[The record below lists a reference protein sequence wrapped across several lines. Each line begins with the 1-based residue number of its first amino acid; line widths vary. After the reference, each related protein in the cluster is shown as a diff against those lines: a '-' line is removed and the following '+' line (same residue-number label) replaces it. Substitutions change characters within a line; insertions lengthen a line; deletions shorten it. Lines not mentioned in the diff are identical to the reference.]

1 MSYFENGRR
10 GGGRRASKKKTK
22 SYSAK
27 QMAAQETARRVFARA
42 RQIWSAVPRCD
53 PYEALRQAWAEV
65 KSGRAAANPL
75 RLLRTNP
82 SGIEIVED
90 GGKFHIY
97 MDGAPTGKYFLT
109 RARAEEKASRM

>member
-10 GGGRRASKKKTK
+10 GGGRRTSKKSK

-27 QMAAQETARRVFARA
+27 QLAAHETSRRVFARA
-42 RQIWSAVPRCD
+42 RQIWSAVPGCD
-53 PYEALRQAWAEV
+53 PYQALRQAWSEV
-65 KSGRAAANPL
+65 KGGRAAANPL

-97 MDGAPTGKYFLT
+97 MDGEPTGKYFLT